1 MGASQSLPSNLTH
14 EKLFE
19 LTKDT
24 RAIMNILLEYMLK
37 EITVRDFLALSNPTE
52 CKKYVLFKA
61 NTLYKYFYELQIMP
75 TKDKKGVIAFRP
87 VKELVAPQS
96 EEAEKERQSL
106 CLILAYY
113 YTRIFQ
119 IYGALAL
126 TLIDDMEIATRSG
139 LVSVFGDNK
148 QRLLAPG
155 QRSYTT
161 FGGGLHNNS
170 DALYGGAIQYSQLL
184 LFFFL
189 RSFLLDQEDRKMGF
203 RSIYVGEGNSRA
215 EIYFKRPLLG
225 TVEEQERRPI
235 GVESDGKIQKGH
247 FTIGYLGA
255 KNYAQLDVYARKEGI
270 GSLNIKF
277 EFGKLKYYK
286 KGSSDISTSDIPS
299 EVLSKKTI
307 TIVPEQRIGSTSTS
321 YVIKDSEETIA
332 DYFNGVFNKIVPFVK
347 SLSEGDVTSYD
358 INTKTMSESGI
369 APELSLART
378 IQNLTKTKPY
388 GHCIARALQLLRSA
402 PFKDQPGISSICKAK
417 FIETTTTSADGS
429 KTVVSRSGIPLPG
442 TSLDSSPGLAAL
454 SQLFYDTIQQ
464 GSVKIG
470 IEKTGDGKPSS
481 LDQYIEF
488 MKKMATLFGDT
499 TDYTTKTARTPE
511 SYLKTGLKG
520 ISNRRDKEL
529 CEGIAPNDVVLSSK
543 DSQIVYKYVK
553 DLFRIQYEHAAKCG
567 GIFKQLFD
575 IQRDK
580 GSNRF
585 KISLSDNIL
594 KKGFPEI
601 DRINNAAR
609 LVLIDYYSKCETTY
623 LFGMKT
629 VLDVKK
635 AQAPIRT

>member
-1 MGASQSLPSNLTH
+1 MGASQSLPSSLTH

-24 RAIMNILLEYMLK
+24 RGIMNILLEYMLK

-96 EEAEKERQSL
+96 DEAEKERQSL

-161 FGGGLHNNS
+161 FGGRS
-170 DALYGGAIQYSQLL
+170 DAFYGGAIQYGQLL
-184 LFFFL
+184 LFYFL

-203 RSIYVGEGNSRA
+203 RSIYVGEENSRA
-215 EIYFKRPLLG
+215 EIYFKRPLIG
-225 TVEEQERRPI
+225 TVEEQDRKPVGI
-235 GVESDGKIQKGH
+235 DSDGKIQKGY

-255 KNYAQLDVYARKEGI
+255 KNYATLDVYARKEGI

-286 KGSSDISTSDIPS
+286 KGSADISSSDIPT
-299 EVLSKKTI
+299 EVLSKKSI
-307 TIVPEQRIGSTSTS
+307 TIVPEQRIGSTATS
-321 YVIKDSEETIA
+321 YSIRDSEETIA
-332 DYFNGVFNKIVPFVK
+332 EYFTNVFNKVVPFLK
-347 SLSEGDVTSYD
+347 SLVEGDVTSYET
-358 INTKTMSESGI
+358 NTSKSMSESGI
-369 APELSLART
+369 TQELRLART

-417 FIETTTTSADGS
+417 FIETTTTSADGT

-464 GSVKIG
+464 GSIKIG

-499 TDYTTKTARTPE
+499 ADSTTGTARTPE
-511 SYLKTGLKG
+511 AYLKTGLKG
-520 ISNRRDKEL
+520 IINKRDKEL

-543 DSQIVYKYVK
+543 DSKTVYKYVN

-585 KISLSDNIL
+585 KISLSDNVL

-609 LVLIDYYSKCETTY
+609 GVLTDYYSKCETTY

-629 VLDVKK
+629 VLDIKK
-635 AQAPIRT
+635 AQRV

>member
-1 MGASQSLPSNLTH
+1 MGASQSLPSSLTH

-24 RAIMNILLEYMLK
+24 RGIMNILLEYMLK

-96 EEAEKERQSL
+96 DEAEKERQSL

-126 TLIDDMEIATRSG
+126 TLIDDMEIAKRSG

-161 FGGGLHNNS
+161 FGGRS
-170 DALYGGAIQYSQLL
+170 DAFYGGAIQYGQLL
-184 LFFFL
+184 LFYFL

-203 RSIYVGEGNSRA
+203 RSIYVGEENSRA
-215 EIYFKRPLLG
+215 EIYFKRPLIG
-225 TVEEQERRPI
+225 TVEEQDRKPVGI
-235 GVESDGKIQKGH
+235 DSDGKIQKGY

-255 KNYAQLDVYARKEGI
+255 KNYATLDVYARKEGI

-286 KGSSDISTSDIPS
+286 KGSADISSSDIPT
-299 EVLSKKTI
+299 EVLSKKSI
-307 TIVPEQRIGSTSTS
+307 TIVPEQRIGSTATS
-321 YVIKDSEETIA
+321 YSIRDSEETIA
-332 DYFNGVFNKIVPFVK
+332 EYFTNVFNKVVPFLK
-347 SLSEGDVTSYD
+347 SLVEGDVTSYET
-358 INTKTMSESGI
+358 NTSKSMSESGI
-369 APELSLART
+369 TQELRLART

-417 FIETTTTSADGS
+417 FIETTTTSADGT

-454 SQLFYDTIQQ
+454 SQLFYDTIQH
-464 GSVKIG
+464 GSIKIG

-499 TDYTTKTARTPE
+499 ADSTTGTARTPE
-511 SYLKTGLKG
+511 AYLKTGLKG
-520 ISNRRDKEL
+520 IINKRDKEL

-543 DSQIVYKYVK
+543 DSKTVYKYVN

-585 KISLSDNIL
+585 KISLSDNVL

-609 LVLIDYYSKCETTY
+609 GVLTDYYSKCETTY

-629 VLDVKK
+629 VLDIKK
-635 AQAPIRT
+635 AQRV

>member
-1 MGASQSLPSNLTH
+1 MGATQSLPSDLTH

-24 RAIMNILLEYMLK
+24 RGIMNILLEYMLK

-106 CLILAYY
+106 CLILSYY

-161 FGGGLHNNS
+161 FGGNS
-170 DALYGGAIQYSQLL
+170 DAFYGGAIQYSQLL

-203 RSIYVGEGNSRA
+203 RTIYIGEGNSKA
-215 EIYFKRPLLG
+215 EIYFKRPLIG
-225 TVEEQERRPI
+225 TVEEQERRPVGI
-235 GVESDGKIQKGH
+235 DSEGKIQKGY

-255 KNYAQLDVYARKEGI
+255 KNYAVLEVFAKKEGI
-270 GSLNIKF
+270 GSSNIKF

-286 KGSSDISTSDIPS
+286 KGSTDSSSSDIPS
-299 EVLSKKTI
+299 EVLSKKSL
-307 TIVPEQRIGSTSTS
+307 TIVPEQRIGSTATS
-321 YVIKDSEETIA
+321 YSINGAEEPIA
-332 DYFNGVFNKIVPFVK
+332 DYFTSVFNKIVPFLK
-347 SLSEGDVTSYD
+347 SLVEGEVTGYTTELS
-358 INTKTMSESGI
+358 KSMSETGV
-369 APELSLART
+369 AEELRLART

-402 PFKDQPGISSICKAK
+402 PFKDQPGLSSICKAK
-417 FIETTTTSADGS
+417 FIESVSTSSNGS

-464 GSVKIG
+464 GSIKVG
-470 IEKTGDGKPSS
+470 VEKTANGKPSS

-488 MKKMATLFGDT
+488 MTKMAKLFGDT
-499 TDYTTKTARTPE
+499 TEGAGTPRSPE
-511 SYLKTGLKG
+511 SYIKSGLKG

-529 CEGIAPNDVVLSSK
+529 CEGIAPNDIVLSSK
-543 DSQIVYKYVK
+543 NSQLVYKYVK
-553 DLFRIQYEHAAKCG
+553 DLFRIQYEHAGKCG

-585 KISLSDNIL
+585 KISLSDNVL

-629 VLDVKK
+629 VLDAKRRQQPPV
-635 AQAPIRT
+635 AST

>member
-1 MGASQSLPSNLTH
+1 MGASQSLPSSLTH

-24 RAIMNILLEYMLK
+24 RGIMNILLEYMLK

-61 NTLYKYFYELQIMP
+61 NTLYKYFYELHIMP

-161 FGGGLHNNS
+161 FGGRLHNNS
-170 DALYGGAIQYSQLL
+170 DAFYGGAIQYGQLL
-184 LFFFL
+184 LFYFL

-203 RSIYVGEGNSRA
+203 RSIYIGEGNSRA
-215 EIYFKRPLLG
+215 EIYFKRPLIG
-225 TVEEQERRPI
+225 TVEEQDRKPI
-235 GVESDGKIQKGH
+235 GLDSDGKIQKGY

-255 KNYAQLDVYARKEGI
+255 KNYASLDVYARKEGI
-270 GSLNIKF
+270 GSLNIRF
-277 EFGKLKYYK
+277 EFGKLRYYK
-286 KGSSDISTSDIPS
+286 KGSSDTSTSDIPT

-307 TIVPEQRIGSTSTS
+307 TIVPEQRIGSTATS
-321 YVIKDSEETIA
+321 YTIKDSEETIA
-332 DYFNGVFNKIVPFVK
+332 EYFTNVFNKIVPFVK
-347 SLSEGDVTSYD
+347 SLVEGDATSYETN
-358 INTKTMSESGI
+358 ISKSMSESGI
-369 APELSLART
+369 TQELRLART

-417 FIETTTTSADGS
+417 FIETTTTSADGI

-464 GSVKIG
+464 GSIKIG
-470 IEKTGDGKPSS
+470 VDKTSDGKPSS

-499 TDYTTKTARTPE
+499 SDSTTGTARTPE
-511 SYLKTGLKG
+511 AYLKTGLKG
-520 ISNRRDKEL
+520 IINKRDKEL

-543 DSQIVYKYVK
+543 DSKTVYKYVN
-553 DLFRIQYEHAAKCG
+553 DLFKIQYEHAAKCG

-585 KISLSDNIL
+585 KISLSDNVL

-609 LVLIDYYSKCETTY
+609 GVLTDYYSKCETTY

-635 AQAPIRT
+635 AQRT